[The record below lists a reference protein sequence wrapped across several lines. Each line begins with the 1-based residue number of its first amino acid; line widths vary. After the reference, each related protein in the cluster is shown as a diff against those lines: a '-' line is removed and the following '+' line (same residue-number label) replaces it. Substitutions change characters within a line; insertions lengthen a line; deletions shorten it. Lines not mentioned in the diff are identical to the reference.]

1 MPFTLPTIYA
11 LRSVSVKNI
20 NQRIKFIENLYKFK
34 GSTILLT
41 LGYNLESSNYTNSY
55 SSIDNEISYNINY
68 FL

>member
-34 GSTILLT
+34 ASTILLT
-41 LGYNLESSNYTNSY
+41 LGYNLESSNYTN
-55 SSIDNEISYNINY
+55 N
-68 FL
+68 